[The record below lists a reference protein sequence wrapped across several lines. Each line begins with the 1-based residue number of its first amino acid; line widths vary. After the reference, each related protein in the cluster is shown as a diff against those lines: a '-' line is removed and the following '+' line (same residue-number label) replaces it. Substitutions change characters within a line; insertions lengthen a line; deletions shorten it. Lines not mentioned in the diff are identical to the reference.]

1 MLREVV
7 VVQVVEDLAEAVE
20 AAVVSVAAVVV
31 EDSTGE
37 VVSTEVAAVDVV
49 VSAAAVVVEDSTEEV
64 VASEEE
70 EEGDSH
76 WLLVIRL

>member
-20 AAVVSVAAVVV
+20 AAV
-31 EDSTGE
+31 D
-37 VVSTEVAAVDVV
+37 
-49 VSAAAVVVEDSTEEV
+49 SAAAVVVEDSTEEV

-70 EEGDSH
+70 EEDDSH
-76 WLLVIRL
+76 WLLVIRLYLCAFRVKDLVLMSIVKVDLRETG